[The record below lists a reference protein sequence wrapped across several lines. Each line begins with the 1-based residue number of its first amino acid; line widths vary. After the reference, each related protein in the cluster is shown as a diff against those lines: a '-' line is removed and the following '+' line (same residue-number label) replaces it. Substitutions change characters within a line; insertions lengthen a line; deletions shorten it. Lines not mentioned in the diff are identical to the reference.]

1 MKVLFVKIFLLVLL
15 IFQISVNSQDKK
27 LDIPNL
33 LKVRI
38 PLTDLPP
45 GTTQQQSGDT
55 SFFPSDPRNM
65 WQYWEMTP
73 DFQTTPYVRIN
84 EVLSDTIIGGRLYQ
98 NYRMCRLIR
107 YDPVERKL
115 FGWSSNS
122 DHLIADFSIEK
133 PGIPIYCG
141 MDFFG
146 DEGSLNYHNYPA
158 SLEVLGEQREV
169 RAFRYEAYGSSGV
182 ISDNEYAKGIGAFY
196 LFYVSWGHGNVVI
209 FTYSLRQA
217 KIYDDTGVT
226 LYYTPTDKPEIIFTS
241 PPSEINTMVLRKSVK
256 IGHPYN
262 KKYTLNQMPKYYNFI
277 DSAIIEGYYSN
288 GVNLIPAPP
297 QKLAFEPL
305 ADSSMIDYQLND
317 SLMRQG
323 YKFNYR
329 FIAIDK
335 SILPQLDTLPKTG
348 YFSLNY
354 SLVGIEDIPEIEIGY
369 ELDQNYPN
377 PFSIGGGSQDGSTVI
392 DYKLKQAGYVKA
404 VVYDLL
410 GSEVTTLVD
419 GEMSKGTHSVKFDG
433 NGLSPGVYIFRITSM
448 GQTKAIKMVLGK

>member
-15 IFQISVNSQDKK
+15 ILQISVDAQDKK
-27 LDIPNL
+27 PDIPNL
-33 LKVRI
+33 IKVRI
-38 PLTDLPP
+38 PPTDLPP

-65 WQYWEMTP
+65 WQYWEITP

-122 DHLIADFSIEK
+122 DHLIADFSIETRY
-133 PGIPIYCG
+133 IYVVWI
-141 MDFFG
+141 FG

-226 LYYTPTDKPEIIFTS
+226 LYYKQTTDNFTS
-241 PPSEINTMVLRKSVK
+241 R
-256 IGHPYN
+256 H
-262 KKYTLNQMPKYYNFI
+262 
-277 DSAIIEGYYSN
+277 
-288 GVNLIPAPP
+288 
-297 QKLAFEPL
+297 
-305 ADSSMIDYQLND
+305 
-317 SLMRQG
+317 
-323 YKFNYR
+323 
-329 FIAIDK
+329 
-335 SILPQLDTLPKTG
+335 
-348 YFSLNY
+348 
-354 SLVGIEDIPEIEIGY
+354 
-369 ELDQNYPN
+369 
-377 PFSIGGGSQDGSTVI
+377 
-392 DYKLKQAGYVKA
+392 LK
-404 VVYDLL
+404 
-410 GSEVTTLVD
+410 
-419 GEMSKGTHSVKFDG
+419 
-433 NGLSPGVYIFRITSM
+433 
-448 GQTKAIKMVLGK
+448 